1 LSEDLD
7 PVALYAMGLGFSI
20 RSRTVLVEGTSD
32 ADLFRLAAKLELQA
46 TGVDYF
52 GNDLAVIAAGEGD
65 HGGTRGV
72 IRELVCLRG
81 LARTCLLPNG
91 RPRYR
96 FIGLF
101 DNDKAGKQAVK
112 AARDFDGTILEYKDV
127 FRLWP
132 VMPTFGNL
140 DPGSLQRTFEK
151 ENELYKGLDWE
162 LEDLL
167 PAEFVS
173 AFLYDQPE
181 AVSYTNSIAG
191 KVHRDLTRDGKAHFH
206 RFIKL
211 HALRADIDSMIEV
224 LKAIRFYFNLPLAK
238 PV

>member
-1 LSEDLD
+1 MRRDQLAHSE
-7 PVALYAMGLGFSI
+7 A
-20 RSRTVLVEGTSD
+20 RSLHTD
-32 ADLFRLAAKLELQA
+32 AHDQ
-46 TGVDYF
+46 
-52 GNDLAVIAAGEGD
+52 
-65 HGGTRGV
+65 GGTRGV

-101 DNDKAGKQAVK
+101 DNDKAGKQAVR

-140 DPGSLQRTFEK
+140 DPGALQRTFEK
-151 ENELYKGLDWE
+151 ENELYKGLEWE

-167 PAEFVS
+167 PAQLVT
-173 AFLYDQPE
+173 AFHSDRPE
-181 AVSYTNSIAG
+181 AVSHTNSIAG

-211 HALRADIDSMIEV
+211 HALRSDLQSVIEV
-224 LKAIRFYFNLPLAK
+224 LKAIRFYFNLPLA
-238 PV
+238 